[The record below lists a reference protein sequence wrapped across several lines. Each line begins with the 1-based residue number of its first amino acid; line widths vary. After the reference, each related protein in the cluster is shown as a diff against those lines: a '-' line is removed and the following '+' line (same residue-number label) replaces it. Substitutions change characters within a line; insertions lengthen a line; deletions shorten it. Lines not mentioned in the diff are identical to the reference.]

1 MQAKNINKKLGQM
14 CVRLNVT
21 IVVKRDA
28 VFFAVFIVWTEE
40 SLCKIQRVILY
51 TRGLS
56 LATLTVN

>member
-1 MQAKNINKKLGQM
+1 M
-14 CVRLNVT
+14 CVGLNVT